1 MPFVSL
7 PFTVFRSIIGA
18 CMSAA
23 KPPRRRAGVAAGVAG
38 RRNREASMDLEPLE
52 QRMALTVAVPSI
64 RLTAASDTGI
74 RGDGIT
80 SVVRPVFTGTAPARS
95 SVVVYADG
103 NLLGVATATAQGA
116 WSLATP
122 VAMPLASGA
131 HEITASA
138 YSRARV
144 WSTVTKMSM
153 TVDPAPTVSLAYD
166 SDNGRA
172 TLTFSE
178 PVSGVQATNLRLTG
192 QTELGVLPNVSITDP
207 RRNLVGS
214 IKMTPSENNTKFTFQ
229 EQLILAV
236 SGTYTLSFVKAGV
249 VDRAGN
255 PLAAGA
261 SVRFTIT

>member
-1 MPFVSL
+1 MPFVSM

-23 KPPRRRAGVAAGVAG
+23 KPPRRRPGVAG

-52 QRMALTVAVPSI
+52 QRMALTVAPTSI
-64 RLTAASDTGI
+64 WLAAASDTGI

-80 SVVRPVFTGTAPARS
+80 RLARPVFAGTAPAGS

-103 NLLGVATATAQGA
+103 NRLGFATATPQGA
-116 WSLATP
+116 WRFPTP
-122 VAMPLASGA
+122 VAMPLVSGA
-131 HEITASA
+131 HTITASA
-138 YSRARV
+138 FSKAKV
-144 WSTVTKMSM
+144 LGTATPLSI
-153 TVDPAPTVSLAYD
+153 TVDQTSPTASLAYD
-166 SDNGRA
+166 SLNGIA

-178 PVSGVQATNLRLTG
+178 PVSGVRIANLRLTG
-192 QTELGVLPNVSITDP
+192 RTELGVLTNVSITDP

-214 IKMTPSENNTKFTFQ
+214 ITMTPSENNTKFTFQ

-236 SGTYTLSFVKAGV
+236 SGSYTLSFVKTGV

-261 SVRFTIT
+261 SVRFTII